1 MRLAGRDGRSEHPLE
16 SFWAGR
22 TTAPEALRGICRG
35 GYLCKCAGHIHAGEA
50 TPTPEPLPPAPQ
62 FRCEIPADAREP
74 KACWLCGGTGAVEQH
89 DGREDRYGQWI
100 AAPVQAETCMNCQGT
115 GVEKG

>member
-22 TTAPEALRGICRG
+22 TTAPEALRGIS
-35 GYLCKCAGHIHAGEA
+35 K
-50 TPTPEPLPPAPQ
+50 PAPQ

>member
-62 FRCEIPADAREP
+62 FRCEIPADAQEP
-74 KACWLCGGTGAVEQH
+74 KACWLC
-89 DGREDRYGQWI
+89 D
-100 AAPVQAETCMNCQGT
+100 GT
-115 GVEKG
+115 GVEKE

>member
-22 TTAPEALRGICRG
+22 TTAPEALRGISKPAPVWYPG
-35 GYLCKCAGHIHAGEA
+35 TVGTHYAGE
-50 TPTPEPLPPAPQ
+50 PVQ

-115 GVEKG
+115 GVEKE